1 MTEPDAIPALDR
13 QFGIPGLAAVSAGH
27 GGLPRVLISSPHAA
41 GEMYLHGGHVT
52 SWTPTGA
59 RDTLYCSP
67 NAVWH
72 DGLAIRGGVPICFPW
87 FGNNAAIPAAPAHGF
102 VRTKAWSLQS
112 VEHYGNDVVVSMFSD
127 STDDTRKWWRFDF
140 HLVCRATFGEQLKL
154 ELIVTN
160 TDSAPFSFEEALHAY
175 FALGDVQAAAV
186 RGLDGTRYIDKVD
199 HFTEKTQSGDIRI
212 SSETDRIYL
221 NTQHDLDLIDP
232 VLSRPIT
239 ICKQNSATTVVWNPW
254 ADKSA
259 AMSDLGPGQWKKF
272 LCVETA
278 NIGAS
283 SVHLG
288 PGESHTMAA
297 RVICE

>member
-13 QFGIPGLAAVSAGH
+13 QFGIPGLATASAGH
-27 GGLPRVLISSPHAA
+27 GGLPRVLIFSPHAA

-59 RDTLYCSP
+59 RDALYCSP

-87 FGNNAAIPAAPAHGF
+87 FANNAAIPAAPSHGF

-112 VEHYGNDVVVSMFSD
+112 VEHIGDSVAVSMFTE
-127 STDDTRKWWRFDF
+127 STEETRKWWPFDF
-140 HLVCRATFGEQLKL
+140 RLVCRATFGAQLQL

-160 TDSAPFSFEEALHAY
+160 TGSSPFSFEEALHGY
-175 FALGDVQAAAV
+175 FSIGDVQDAAV

-199 HFTEKTQSGDIRI
+199 HFTEKTQSGDVRI
-212 SSETDRIYL
+212 SSETDRIYV
-221 NTQHDLDLIDP
+221 NTQHDLELVDP
-232 VLSRPIT
+232 ALRHPVT
-239 ICKQNSATTVVWNPW
+239 IRKQNSATTVVWNPW

-259 AMSDLGPGQWKKF
+259 SMSDLGPGQWKHF

-278 NIGAS
+278 NVGAS
-283 SVHLG
+283 AVHLG

-297 RVICE
+297 HVICE

>member
-1 MTEPDAIPALDR
+1 LTEPDAIAALDR
-13 QFGIPGLAAVSAGH
+13 QFGIPGLATVSAGH

-59 RDTLYCSP
+59 RDAFYCSP

-87 FGNNAAIPAAPAHGF
+87 FGNNAANPAAPAHGF
-102 VRTKAWSLQS
+102 VRTKTWGLQS
-112 VEHYGNDVVVSMFSD
+112 VEHVDDDVAVSVFTV
-127 STDDTRKWWRFDF
+127 STDDTRKWWPFDF

-160 TDSAPFSFEEALHAY
+160 TGSAPFSFEEALHAY
-175 FALGDVQAAAV
+175 FAIGDVQAAAV

-212 SSETDRIYL
+212 SSETDRIYV

-232 VLSRPIT
+232 ALSRPAT
-239 ICKQNSATTVVWNPW
+239 IRKQNSATTVVWNPW
-254 ADKSA
+254 ADKAA

>member
-1 MTEPDAIPALDR
+1 MTDTDAIPALDR
-13 QFGIPGLAAVSAGH
+13 QFAIPGLATVSAGH
-27 GGLPRVLISSPHAA
+27 GGLPRVLITSPHAA

-59 RDTLYCSP
+59 RDALYCSP

-72 DGLAIRGGVPICFPW
+72 DGLAIRGGVPVCFPW

-112 VEHYGNDVVVSMFSD
+112 VEHSGNDVAVSMFTD
-127 STDDTRKWWRFDF
+127 STDDTRKWWPFDF
-140 HLVCRATFGEQLKL
+140 RLVCRATFGAQLQL

-160 TDSAPFSFEEALHAY
+160 TGSALLSFEEALHVY
-175 FALGDVQAAAV
+175 FAIGDVQAAAV

-199 HFTEKTQSGDIRI
+199 RFTEKIQSGDIRI

-232 VLSRPIT
+232 ALAHRLT
-239 ICKQNSATTVVWNPW
+239 IRKQNSASTVVWNPW

-272 LCVETA
+272 LCLETA

-283 SVHLG
+283 AVHLG

-297 RVICE
+297 HVTRE